1 MAVLRLQVTPFEG
14 TVAAPRGFRASGI
27 HCGIKPDRPD
37 LALVFSEIPASAAG
51 MFTTNKMRSAP
62 VIQNEA
68 KLVSGRARAI
78 LINSGNANA
87 CTGIQGV
94 ADAKAMAAA
103 AAEALGIPADLVLVA
118 STGVIGR
125 PLPMDRISAGIP
137 MAVAT
142 LSTDGMTAARAILT
156 TDAFP
161 KTAAVHVDLG
171 DRRVTIGG
179 IAKGA
184 GMIHPHMA
192 TMIAVITTDA
202 AIEPVI
208 LRGALRSAVDTTFNC
223 ISVDGDT
230 STSDSVFLLA
240 NGAAGVAPLPSGGDR
255 YEAFVAGLTDV
266 AGRLARLIVQ
276 DGEGTT
282 RLIEFA
288 VRGARTDADA
298 RLVGQAL
305 MTSLL
310 VKTMFH
316 GAELNW
322 GRLSAA
328 IGRSGADV
336 DPDRVSI
343 AIGGVLVVRDG
354 VGIPDAYSSAEPLL
368 KESQV
373 SVTIDLGLG
382 DGVFTGWTSD
392 LGESYVKINSGY
404 LT

>member
-1 MAVLRLQVTPFEG
+1 MAVLRLRVTPFEG
-14 TVAAPRGFRASGI
+14 TVTAPRGFRASGI

-37 LALVFSEIPASAAG
+37 LALVFSEMPASAAG

-78 LINSGNANA
+78 LINSGTANA

-94 ADAKAMAAA
+94 ADAEAMAAA

-208 LRGALRSAVDTTFNC
+208 LRGALRSAVDATFNC

-240 NGAAGVAPLPSGGDR
+240 NGAAGVAPLPSGGDQ
-255 YEAFVAGLTDV
+255 YEAFVAGLTEV

-282 RLIEFA
+282 RLIQFA
-288 VRGARTDADA
+288 VRGARSDADA